1 MKNAI
6 FYSPDLNLCVSLLL
20 YFQDKYRVTTT
31 TDMDV
36 LKIIATKPACD
47 LIIIDVEPNKQIENL
62 CHLIKQEN
70 SNSALIL
77 TYVFKNHLQETE
89 KNLRAYADAIFYK
102 PVDLVEVTKTLN
114 TIVTSKNKSS
124 R

>member
-31 TDMDV
+31 TDMEV
-36 LKIIATKPACD
+36 LKIISTRPTCD
-47 LIIIDVEPNKQIENL
+47 LIIIDAEPNKQIEIL

-70 SNSALIL
+70 KNSALIL
-77 TYVFKNHLQETE
+77 TYVYKTNLQEVE
-89 KNLRAYADAIFYK
+89 KNLRNYADAIFYK
-102 PVDLVEVTKTLN
+102 PVDLVEVTKTLSFL
-114 TIVTSKNKSS
+114 VSGKNKQ
-124 R
+124 